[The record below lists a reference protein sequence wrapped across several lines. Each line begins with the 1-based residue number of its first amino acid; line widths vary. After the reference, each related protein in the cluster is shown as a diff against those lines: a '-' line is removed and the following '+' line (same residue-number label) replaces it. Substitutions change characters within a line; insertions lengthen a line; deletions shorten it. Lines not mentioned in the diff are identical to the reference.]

1 LLSAVVEVALGLS
14 FLYFILSLMCSALN
28 EVIAGVA
35 ALRARTLVKGVRHL
49 LGSDVEADRFYAH
62 PLVES
67 LYRPRRK
74 PSYIPPDVFALA
86 VVDLYVPQ
94 VLQDEPA
101 LIVAAGTTDRLRR
114 TLELLWREAEG
125 DVVAFRNNVEK
136 WFNDTMERVS
146 GWYRRQAQ
154 IFLFVFAL
162 LISIGMNVNT
172 VGIAQRLWTD
182 APLRAAVAGSAATVS
197 PPPTGPTPVPVTD
210 GLQRLN
216 DDYRRLE
223 ASRLPL
229 GWAADNRPSA
239 WWVGAGGWGLT
250 VLAISLGAPF
260 WFDVLTRA
268 AKLREA
274 GPKPEPSSSGR

>member
-1 LLSAVVEVALGLS
+1 
-14 FLYFILSLMCSALN
+14 MCSALN
-28 EVIAGVA
+28 ELIAGLA
-35 ALRARTLVKGVRHL
+35 ALRARTLVQGIRHM
-49 LGSDVEADRFYAH
+49 LGSGVEADRFYAH

-86 VVDLYVPQ
+86 VVDLNVPE
-94 VLQDEPA
+94 VLLGASDLA
-101 LIVAAGTTDRLRR
+101 FAAGTTVRLRR
-114 TLELLWREAEG
+114 TLELLWQEAEG
-125 DVVAFRNNVEK
+125 DAVVFRKKLEK
-136 WFNDTMERVS
+136 WFDDTMERVS

-154 IFLFVFAL
+154 IFLFVFSL
-162 LISIGMNVNT
+162 LITIGLNVNT

-182 APLRAAVAGSAATVS
+182 APLRAAVAASAATVS
-197 PPPTGPTPVPVTD
+197 PPPTGPAPVPATD
-210 GLQRLN
+210 ALQRLN
-216 DDYRRLE
+216 DEYRRLE

-239 WWVGAGGWGLT
+239 WWVGAGGWALS

-268 AKLREA
+268 AKLRET
-274 GPKPEPSSSGR
+274 GTKPEASSRR